1 VADGSDGPGRSTFVV
16 PSAVPWAG
24 LALAAGGLAISVY
37 LTIVHYSTSVTLACT
52 TSGVVNCEKVTTSP
66 ESRFLGAPVPLFG
79 LAFFALMLVANLP
92 ALWRRDEPWI
102 RYGRLALAAGGVVFV
117 LYLVY
122 AELFRIDAI
131 CLWCSAVHVI
141 TGLLFGLVCF
151 GTALG
156 ESDPDAASN

>member
-1 VADGSDGPGRSTFVV
+1 
-16 PSAVPWAG
+16 VPWVG
-24 LALAAGGLAISVY
+24 LALAACGLGISVY

-52 TSGVVNCEKVTTSP
+52 NSGVVNCEKVTTSP

-79 LAFFALMLVANLP
+79 LAFFLVMLLANLP
-92 ALWRRDEPWI
+92 AVWRRDEAWI
-102 RYGRLALAAGGVVFV
+102 RFGRLAVAAGGVLFV

-156 ESDPDAASN
+156 LSEPDASPA